1 MIWQSWND
9 FFAMGG
15 YALYVWGSLGVTF
28 ALMAL
33 ETLALRQRTRELRA
47 RLRKMAAHG
56 ARSGRTQ

>member
-33 ETLALRQRTRELRA
+33 ETLALRARTRELRA
-47 RLRKMAAHG
+47 RLRKMVAHG